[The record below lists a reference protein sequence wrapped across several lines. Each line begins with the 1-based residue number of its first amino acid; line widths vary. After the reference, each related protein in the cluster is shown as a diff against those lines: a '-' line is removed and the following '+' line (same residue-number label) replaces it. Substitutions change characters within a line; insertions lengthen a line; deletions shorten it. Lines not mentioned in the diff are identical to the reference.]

1 MQPTFIPWAGYI
13 ELISKTDMFVFL
25 DDVEYSH
32 QSWQNRNYL
41 SISGN
46 KWLSSVAVKNP
57 KKSQLLLDVKL
68 NCIDF
73 QKKKLIKTFRQAYSR
88 SDYKDWAIELI
99 NEYFSKNDRS
109 LSDRNANLIKDICRF
124 LSIKT
129 TFLFSSDLSSFGK
142 KAQYVSNLLKEVK
155 ATTYV
160 SAMGSQKYIEDY
172 GSQHFPCQIEY
183 FNYEKSNKL
192 PKHKDGTNWSIVHHI
207 LTNSISRDYFGKNY
221 DSG

>member
-1 MQPTFIPWAGYI
+1 MQPTFMPWAGYI
-13 ELISKTDMFVFL
+13 ELVSTTDMFVFL

-46 KWLSSVAVKNP
+46 KWLSSIAVKNP

-73 QKKKLIKTFRQAYSR
+73 QEKKLIKTFRQAYSK
-88 SDYKDWAIELI
+88 SEYKDWAIKLI
-99 NEYFSKNDRS
+99 NEYFSKDDRS
-109 LSDRNANLIKDICRF
+109 LSDRNAYLIKDICQF

-129 TFLFSSDLSSFGK
+129 TFLFSSDLSSFGN

-160 SAMGSQKYIEDY
+160 SALGSKNYIEEFGLQY
-172 GSQHFPCQIEY
+172 FPCEIEY
-183 FNYEKSNKL
+183 CNYEKSNKL
-192 PKHKDGTNWSIVHHI
+192 PKYKDGTNWSIIHHI
-207 LTNSISRDYFGKNY
+207 LTNSLNLDYFGKNY
-221 DSG
+221 ESC